1 MTVVRC
7 ETCMPQPVQ
16 PTCAIL
22 APEDTHQGHTGS
34 LVSAERACLAGNKPQ
49 VQAIGPYTVGSRTLP
64 TQINLSRPSRVPG
77 RKHNIRWLPFHNANI
92 SSESERR
99 LSPAMIRA
107 VIVINDQG
115 KPRLVKFYDYQ
126 PLEKQQEIIRNIY
139 GVLCRRAENVS
150 NFVQDSTF
158 GLDTRLVYKTFAT
171 LYFIVIF
178 DDSENELAILDLMQV
193 FVETLDK
200 CFSNVCEL
208 DIVFN
213 FNKVHTILDEIILGG
228 QVVEMSSSEVVK
240 ALDDMSR
247 LEKNPNSTVR
257 VPKSISS
264 WPGR

>member
-1 MTVVRC
+1 
-7 ETCMPQPVQ
+7 
-16 PTCAIL
+16 
-22 APEDTHQGHTGS
+22 
-34 LVSAERACLAGNKPQ
+34 
-49 VQAIGPYTVGSRTLP
+49 
-64 TQINLSRPSRVPG
+64 
-77 RKHNIRWLPFHNANI
+77 
-92 SSESERR
+92 
-99 LSPAMIRA
+99 MIRA

-126 PLEKQQEIIRNIY
+126 PVEKQQEIIRNIY
-139 GVLCRRAENVS
+139 GVLCSRAENVS

-158 GLDTRLVYKTFAT
+158 GPDTRLVYKTFAT

-178 DDSENELAILDLMQV
+178 DESENELAILDLMQV

-240 ALDDMSR
+240 SIDDISW
-247 LEKNPNSTVR
+247 LEKNPNSITR
-257 VPKSISS
+257 VSKSISG
-264 WPGR
+264 WQGR